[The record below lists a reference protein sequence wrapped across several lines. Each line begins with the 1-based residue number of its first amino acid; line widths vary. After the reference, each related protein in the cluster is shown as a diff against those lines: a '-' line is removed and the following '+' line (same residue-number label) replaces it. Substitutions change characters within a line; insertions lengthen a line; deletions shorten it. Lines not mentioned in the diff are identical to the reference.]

1 MSYRICINSL
11 EVPVTHTFAKGDRCS
26 TQRVSEHTLKRL
38 LRSMTQS
45 SVTSYTEANSPASQ
59 MANHL
64 VASGQ
69 NVDSTQS
76 FEALMC
82 NANLKLLVFNEA
94 ILITVSHPA
103 LCAQKWLTLSIS
115 LSWHRPT
122 RPSSVCYSN
131 LSVTKYKYN
140 SPSSLT
146 KCILYK
152 LLSPSCPFLHS
163 QSKRVHEMIVLS
175 NMSSFRLETFLS
187 VNCTLLCS
195 LVRYLQRPI
204 SWSDWNISL
213 KWLVPWKQAAPVCDL
228 LMFQIRP
235 HFRLGKAILYSSLDP
250 GGRKAMKL
258 RSNAVT
264 PRWDQLIQMLHQI
277 PSYIMNTDL
286 SVFTPIAGRQNN

>member
-1 MSYRICINSL
+1 MNKLKETSNGSSDIRKQQHSCTYHKQPKGSEFRIMQAVLVSLMSYRICINSL

-115 LSWHRPT
+115 LS
-122 RPSSVCYSN
+122 
-131 LSVTKYKYN
+131 
-140 SPSSLT
+140 
-146 KCILYK
+146 
-152 LLSPSCPFLHS
+152 
-163 QSKRVHEMIVLS
+163 
-175 NMSSFRLETFLS
+175 
-187 VNCTLLCS
+187 
-195 LVRYLQRPI
+195 
-204 SWSDWNISL
+204 
-213 KWLVPWKQAAPVCDL
+213 
-228 LMFQIRP
+228 
-235 HFRLGKAILYSSLDP
+235 
-250 GGRKAMKL
+250 
-258 RSNAVT
+258 
-264 PRWDQLIQMLHQI
+264 
-277 PSYIMNTDL
+277 
-286 SVFTPIAGRQNN
+286 